1 MNKSAGAGTVGGT
14 DSFWVDGQ
22 HPWRGA
28 QKCVLVSGAHLPCPT
43 SPPVCPADGPSNAHL
58 LIVFLGSTEITLHFG
73 MDSKRLLASFFLK
86 YIKDSFMLLLRCFFV
101 CFTFVLNL
109 ATIFGSSFSSLW
121 VLFYSW
127 RN

>member
-1 MNKSAGAGTVGGT
+1 MPE
-14 DSFWVDGQ
+14 Q
-22 HPWRGA
+22 A
-28 QKCVLVSGAHLPCPT
+28 QSVALTASGWMVSIPGEALRNVCSCQVHTFHAPT